1 MNWASHFPAFA
12 TEHATDDA
20 EIEVNADEDVVA
32 SAGKRGPRG
41 LSKNVEIAD
50 IGCGFG
56 GLLFAL
62 APKFP
67 DTLIVGMPF
76 SSWTTDELEITRH
89 ERLMRRPLL

>member
-12 TEHATDDA
+12 IEHAIADA
-20 EIEVNADEDVVA
+20 ENEGTADDVVVT
-32 SAGKRGPRG
+32 SSGKRVPQR

-67 DTLIVGMPF
+67 DTLILGML
-76 SSWTTDELEITRH
+76 SYSWTTDEIQIKRH
-89 ERLMRRPLL
+89 ERLMRRRMT

>member
-12 TEHATDDA
+12 TEHTINDP
-20 EIEVNADEDVVA
+20 EIDVNADETVVA
-32 SAGKRGPRG
+32 SAGKRDPQG
-41 LSKNVEIAD
+41 LSKKVEIAD

-62 APKFP
+62 APRFP
-67 DTLIVGMPF
+67 DTLILGMPF